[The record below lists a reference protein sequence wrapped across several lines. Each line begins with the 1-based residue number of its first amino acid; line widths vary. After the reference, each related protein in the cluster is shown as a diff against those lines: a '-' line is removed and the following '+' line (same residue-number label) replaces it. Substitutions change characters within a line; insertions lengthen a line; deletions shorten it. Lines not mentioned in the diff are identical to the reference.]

1 MIHLVLYQPE
11 IPHNTGALGRLSLG
25 TGARLH
31 LIKPLGFSL
40 DDKQLKRAGLDYWAE
55 VDLKVWEGWEAFVEG
70 SGAPAGG
77 LFLLSTKGGK
87 SYWDRDFTEEEVWL
101 VFGPETRGLPDGML
115 AENAERVLRI
125 PMVGTRSLNLATA
138 AAIVLYEAV
147 RQRHA
152 VGIGF

>member
-1 MIHLVLYQPE
+1 
-11 IPHNTGALGRLSLG
+11 
-25 TGARLH
+25 
-31 LIKPLGFSL
+31 
-40 DDKQLKRAGLDYWAE
+40 LDYWAE
-55 VDLKVWEGWEAFVEG
+55 VDLRVWEGWEAFVEG

-77 LFLLSTKGGK
+77 LFLLSTKGGQ

-115 AENAERVLRI
+115 AENRERVLRI

-147 RQRHA
+147 RQRAA
-152 VGIGF
+152 VGMGF